1 MKETFV
7 GMRRKALEIRE
18 DHISKGI
25 AILHVKNGESLNF
38 GSATKG
44 KDNLFLNISV
54 SKSRVTLG

>member
-1 MKETFV
+1 
-7 GMRRKALEIRE
+7 MRRKALEIRE